1 MPDCSPAARRLAD
14 AGRCVFL
21 FSVFWA
27 WPWYYPVAMAKDVLQ
42 LLTVVGV
49 ALGVAVAPRAAAPTD
64 LTVRLTDYAVLPI
77 TGALDGTTN
86 NAGSLARINFMRR
99 EPSTRSGRFWIN
111 DLNGPLYI
119 LGADKKAVK
128 YLDFN
133 GRGLNTGLFDR
144 LPTETGLAS
153 GFISFE
159 FDPDYV
165 RNGRFYT
172 IHVEDVTLPGSLVPD
187 NTSVPGLVIKD
198 YRPTAAIPT
207 PGKSDHEAIVIEWT
221 DKNVSNTTLEGTAR
235 ELMRVQLNSRI
246 HPMGDLAFN
255 PTARQ
260 GDPDWR
266 VLYIACGDGG
276 SGEQQNEMRLNPQRL
291 DTMVGK
297 ILRIIPDL
305 SEHTSTSTVSENGRY
320 RIPRDNPYT
329 EVPGARKEIWANGL
343 RNPHRLTWDV
353 DPANPSNNHLIATVI
368 GLRTWETVVI
378 VRKGANYGYSQREGS
393 EALLPDN
400 TIAQIPDPDT
410 IPVYVSD
417 TVTRG
422 TAVPRYPV
430 IEYKHGPD
438 ALGDAIAGGVVYR
451 GSAIPELRG
460 KFVFGDT
467 TTGHVWY
474 ADINDMIA
482 ADDDDPR
489 TLAQMHEVHVAWDDP
504 ADDPNRGAQIYSTMF
519 PIVEAAY
526 HARGGKSLHLP
537 GKAASAPDGRVDLR
551 FALDRQ
557 GELYFLTKSDGT
569 IRAVTSVL
577 AGGSAS
583 SPAR

>member
-1 MPDCSPAARRLAD
+1 
-14 AGRCVFL
+14 
-21 FSVFWA
+21 
-27 WPWYYPVAMAKDVLQ
+27 MAI
-42 LLTVVGV
+42 
-49 ALGVAVAPRAAAPTD
+49 AAPGD
-64 LTVRLTDYAVLPI
+64 LTLRLTDYAVLPI

-86 NAGSLARINFMRR
+86 NTGSLARINFMRQA
-99 EPSTRSGRFWIN
+99 PSPRADATARSGQAPPGWVFVN

-133 GRGLNTGLFDR
+133 GRGANSGMFDR
-144 LPTETGLAS
+144 LPTENGLAS

-159 FDPDYV
+159 FDPDYA

-187 NTSVPGLVIKD
+187 NTSVPGLVAKD
-198 YRPTAAIPT
+198 YKPTAAIAT
-207 PGKSDHEAIVIEWT
+207 PGASDHEAVVIEWT
-221 DKNVSNTTLEGTAR
+221 DSNVSNTTFEGTAR

-255 PTARQ
+255 PTARP
-260 GDPDWR
+260 GDADWR

-276 SGEQQNEMRLNPQRL
+276 SGEQIGELANQRLNPQRL

-305 SEHTSTSTVSENGRY
+305 SSHTSDSAVSENGRY
-320 RIPRDNPYT
+320 RVPKDNPFVD
-329 EVPGARKEIWANGL
+329 VPGARKEVWASGL

-353 DPANPSNNHLIATVI
+353 DPANPSNNHLFATVI
-368 GLRTWETVVI
+368 GLRTWETVV
-378 VRKGANYGYSQREGS
+378 VVHKGANYGYSQREGT
-393 EALLPDN
+393 EALMPDN
-400 TIAQIPDPDT
+400 TIVQVPDPDT
-410 IPVYVSD
+410 IPVYVTD

-422 TAVPRYPV
+422 TVVPRYPV

-451 GSAIPELRG
+451 GNAIPQLRG

-467 TTGHVWY
+467 TTGHVWS
-474 ADINDMIA
+474 ADVNDMIA
-482 ADDDDPR
+482 ADDDKPA
-489 TLAQMHEVHVAWDDP
+489 TLAQMHEVHISWDDP
-504 ADDPNRGAQIYSTMF
+504 ADNPSRGAQTYVTMF
-519 PIVEAAY
+519 PLVEAAY
-526 HARGGKSLHLP
+526 HARGGKSVHLP
-537 GKAASAPDGRVDLR
+537 GRAASAPNGRVDLR

-569 IRAVTSVL
+569 IRAVTGVVS
-577 AGGSAS
+577 GSAPS
-583 SPAR
+583 AAR

>member
-1 MPDCSPAARRLAD
+1 
-14 AGRCVFL
+14 
-21 FSVFWA
+21 
-27 WPWYYPVAMAKDVLQ
+27 MAKNVLQ
-42 LLTVVGV
+42 LMLVAGVVHGL
-49 ALGVAVAPRAAAPTD
+49 ALVTRAAPATD
-64 LTVRLTDYAVLPI
+64 LTLRLTDYAMLPI

-86 NAGSLARINFMRR
+86 NAGSLARINFVRQ
-99 EPSTRSGRFWIN
+99 EPSAPVGRAGRDSSTSTGRSGQERRAGRLFVN

-119 LGADKKAVK
+119 LDAARKAIK

-133 GRGLNTGLFDR
+133 GRGTNPGMFDR

-159 FDPDYV
+159 FDPDYA

-172 IHVEDVTLPGSLVPD
+172 IHLEDITLPGSQAPD
-187 NTSVPGLVIKD
+187 PASVPGLVVKD
-198 YRPTAAIPT
+198 YRPTTAIAT
-207 PGKSDHEAIVIEWT
+207 PGKFDHEAVVIEWT
-221 DKNVSNTTLEGTAR
+221 DTNVADATFQGTAR

-260 GDPDWR
+260 GDADWR

-276 SGEQQNEMRLNPQRL
+276 SGEQTNEQRLNPQRL

-305 SEHTSTSTVSENGRY
+305 QEHTSASTVSENGRY
-320 RIPRDNPYT
+320 RIPRDNPFVD
-329 EVPGARKEIWANGL
+329 VPGARKEVWALGL
-343 RNPHRLTWDV
+343 RNPHRLIWDV
-353 DPANPSNNHLIATVI
+353 DPARPSDSHLFATVI
-368 GLRTWETVVI
+368 GLRTWETVVVI
-378 VRKGANYGYSQREGS
+378 RKGANYGYSQREGT
-393 EALLPDN
+393 EALLADN
-400 TIAQIPDPDT
+400 TMVKLPDPDT
-410 IPVYVSD
+410 IPVHVSD
-417 TVTRG
+417 TTTRG
-422 TAVPRYPV
+422 TTTPRYPV

-460 KFVFGDT
+460 KFIFGDT

-474 ADINDMIA
+474 ADVNEMIA
-482 ADDDDPR
+482 ADDDNPA
-489 TLAQMHEVHVAWDDP
+489 TLAKMHEVQVAWDDP
-504 ADDPNRGAQIYSTMF
+504 ADDPNRGAQSYTTMF

-526 HARGGKSLHLP
+526 HARGGKAVRLP
-537 GKAASAPDGRVDLR
+537 GKAASAPNGRVDLR
-551 FALDRQ
+551 FAIDRQ

-569 IRAVTSVL
+569 IRAVTGVA
-577 AGGSAS
+577 AGTSSSA
-583 SPAR
+583 AK

>member
-1 MPDCSPAARRLAD
+1 M
-14 AGRCVFL
+14 
-21 FSVFWA
+21 
-27 WPWYYPVAMAKDVLQ
+27 
-42 LLTVVGV
+42 
-49 ALGVAVAPRAAAPTD
+49 AVAGAAAGMALAAPGD
-64 LTVRLTDYAVLPI
+64 LTLRLTDYAVLPI

-86 NAGSLARINFMRR
+86 NAGSLARINFMRQ
-99 EPSTRSGRFWIN
+99 EPPSRSGPNRGGRIFVN

-119 LGADKKAVK
+119 LGADKKAIK

-133 GRGLNTGLFDR
+133 GRGANTGMFDR
-144 LPTETGLAS
+144 LPTENGLAS

-159 FDPDYV
+159 FDPDYA

-172 IHVEDVTLPGSLVPD
+172 IHVEDISLSGSLVPD
-187 NTSVPGLVIKD
+187 NGSVPGLVVKD
-198 YRPTAAIPT
+198 YRPTPAIPT
-207 PGKSDHEAIVIEWT
+207 PGQSDHEAVVIEWT
-221 DKNVSNTTLEGTAR
+221 DKNVSNTTFEGTAR

-276 SGEQQNEMRLNPQRL
+276 SGEQTNEQRLNPQRL

-297 ILRIIPDL
+297 ILRIVPDL
-305 SEHTSTSTVSENGRY
+305 SEHKSDSIVSENGRY
-320 RIPRDNPYT
+320 RIPRDNPFA
-329 EVPGARKEIWANGL
+329 EVAGARKEVWASGL

-353 DPANPSNNHLIATVI
+353 DPANPSNNHLFAVVI
-368 GLRTWETVVI
+368 GLRTWETVVV
-378 VRKGANYGYSQREGS
+378 VRKGANFGYSQREGT

-400 TIAQIPDPDT
+400 TMAKIPDPDT

-417 TVTRG
+417 TVTHG
-422 TAVPRYPV
+422 TTVPRYPV

-438 ALGDAIAGGVVYR
+438 ALGDAIAGGIVYR
-451 GSAIPELRG
+451 GNAIPQLRG
-460 KFVFGDT
+460 KFIFGDT
-467 TTGHVWY
+467 TTGHVWS
-474 ADINDMIA
+474 ADVNEMIA

-489 TLAQMHEVHVAWDDP
+489 TMAPMHEVQVSWDDP
-504 ADDPNRGAQIYSTMF
+504 ADQPNRGVQTYSTMF

-526 HARGGKSLHLP
+526 HTRGGKSVHLP
-537 GKAASAPDGRVDLR
+537 GRAASAPNGRVDLR
-551 FALDRQ
+551 FAIDRQ

-569 IRAVTSVL
+569 IRAVTGVVTG
-577 AGGSAS
+577 AATSAV
-583 SPAR
+583 R